1 MQDINKE
8 IEQREKKVY
17 AIKGQLESI
26 QAQLTK
32 NGEEMMAF
40 RLVCP
45 PPYDEQKHADL
56 LALANAQRDLLLE
69 YEKLGEVYEAEKKIF
84 FDLQEQR
91 IEILKQRI
99 AQQN

>member
-45 PPYDEQKHADL
+45 PPTTSKST
-56 LALANAQRDLLLE
+56 
-69 YEKLGEVYEAEKKIF
+69 
-84 FDLQEQR
+84 R
-91 IEILKQRI
+91 ICLH
-99 AQQN
+99 